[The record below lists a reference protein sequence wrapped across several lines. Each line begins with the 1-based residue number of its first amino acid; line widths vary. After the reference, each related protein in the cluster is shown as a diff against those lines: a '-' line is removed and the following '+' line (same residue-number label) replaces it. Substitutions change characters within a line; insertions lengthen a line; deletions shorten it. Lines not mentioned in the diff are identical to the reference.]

1 MLQEQ
6 YQPYPRLPG
15 RFAIAL
21 YTQLLSF
28 SFSSLSEFISWART
42 VPVLR
47 PGNPKHIFSCAC
59 IRVPYDAV
67 RVKGKKN
74 KQKNSYK
81 ASGVGKY
88 NAVSYSGAV
97 GFKYSAGS
105 LVLYYSIE
113 LCYIMGVCII

>member
-1 MLQEQ
+1 M
-6 YQPYPRLPG
+6 
-15 RFAIAL
+15 
-21 YTQLLSF
+21 
-28 SFSSLSEFISWART
+28 
-42 VPVLR
+42 
-47 PGNPKHIFSCAC
+47 
-59 IRVPYDAV
+59 VPYVSRA
-67 RVKGKKN
+67 KK
-74 KQKNSYK
+74 KRKNCYK